1 MTVHVSID
9 RELCIGSGNCVY
21 LSNGAIELDA
31 YNVAE
36 VRDTSEATVVQ
47 LQMAQRSARRRRSQ
61 STNPNW

>member
-1 MTVHVSID
+1 
-9 RELCIGSGNCVY
+9 

-47 LQMAQRSARRRRSQ
+47 LQRAQRSCPTAAITIHES
-61 STNPNW
+61 